1 MQKQFLLLGCLFFLG
16 ITFGT
21 AQWTQKKGTGYYKVG
36 AWFLEANQHYTDKGL
51 LDPNATR
58 GIFVTNLY
66 GRHGITDKITL
77 VGYIPFTR
85 VYQNEQIFTSG
96 NPGQPGE
103 AVNSFGDI
111 DLAIEVQIFKR
122 PKWVLATSLTLG
134 VPSGNNSGGS
144 DGSYQTGD
152 EEFNQI
158 VKVLARN
165 SFKIA
170 KHSFYAKGSLGV
182 NNRSNGYSDE
192 IRLGFE
198 TGSQVFKNKF
208 LLLVRLNTIQSFFNG
223 SLSAENSNGSIFAN
237 NVEVTNLGG
246 EINYFITKKWSASFG
261 YSIPLSGKNIY
272 KATALAGGIAYK
284 L

>member
-58 GIFVTNLY
+58 GIFVTSLY

-111 DLAIEVQIFKR
+111 DLAVEVQIFKR
-122 PKWVLATSLTLG
+122 PKGT
-134 VPSGNNSGGS
+134 GNFINLRGS
-144 DGSYQTGD
+144 
-152 EEFNQI
+152 
-158 VKVLARN
+158 V
-165 SFKIA
+165 
-170 KHSFYAKGSLGV
+170 
-182 NNRSNGYSDE
+182 
-192 IRLGFE
+192 
-198 TGSQVFKNKF
+198 
-208 LLLVRLNTIQSFFNG
+208 
-223 SLSAENSNGSIFAN
+223 
-237 NVEVTNLGG
+237 G
-246 EINYFITKKWSASFG
+246 E
-261 YSIPLSGKNIY
+261 
-272 KATALAGGIAYK
+272 
-284 L
+284 